1 MPPKIFDKHMKNL
14 FTLYMQEIKKE
25 VETIYPNSKFVLIIY
40 DNYFFKNNEFDIQ
53 AIKNLG
59 INVIKLN
66 EISTIDFS
74 DKKYQTFESHPN
86 GKAWQEI
93 VPLLGKEL
101 DL

>member
-1 MPPKIFDKHMKNL
+1 MFAQISTCHPK
-14 FTLYMQEIKKE
+14 IKKE
-25 VETIYPNSKFVLIIY
+25 VETIYPNAKFVLFIY
-40 DNYFFKNNEFDIQ
+40 DNYVSQSNEFDIQ

-59 INVIKLN
+59 IDVIKLN

-74 DKKYQTFESHPN
+74 NEKYQTFESHPN